1 MELVQPILSEKSLSS
16 YQEELEFGEWVRIR
30 RLRKMLNQE
39 VLAEMVGVHQ
49 SQISRIENGK
59 KTRLTKAQRSK
70 LIEILSE

>member
-1 MELVQPILSEKSLSS
+1 MELVQPIPSEKSLSS

-59 KTRLTKAQRSK
+59 KTRLTKAQKSK

>member
-59 KTRLTKAQRSK
+59 KTRLTKAQKSK

>member
-1 MELVQPILSEKSLSS
+1 MELVQPIPSEKSLSS